1 MQAYEIKKLQAKTS
15 GGGTVK
21 LFNNE
26 NLDPNRR
33 YLSVKV
39 VHLKA
44 FIDFMNAKDDEYVF
58 VTVSFLHQ
66 RF

>member
-1 MQAYEIKKLQAKTS
+1 VQAYEIKKLQAKTS
-15 GGGTVK
+15 GGGTIK

-44 FIDFMNAKDDEYVF
+44 FK
-58 VTVSFLHQ
+58 TPKPL
-66 RF
+66 